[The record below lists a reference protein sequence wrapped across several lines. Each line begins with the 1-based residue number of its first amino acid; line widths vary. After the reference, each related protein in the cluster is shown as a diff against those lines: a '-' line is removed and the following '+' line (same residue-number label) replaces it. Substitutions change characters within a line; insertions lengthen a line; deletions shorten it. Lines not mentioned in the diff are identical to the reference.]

1 MIKKCFDLT
10 NDIVNIWISLEIP
23 TYKVGLE
30 WKRLPLHL
38 EKGISFTIPNVSH
51 ALELRL
57 Q

>member
-1 MIKKCFDLT
+1 MIQNCFDLT
-10 NDIVNIWISLEIP
+10 NDIMNIWISSEIP
-23 TYKVGLE
+23 TSKVGSE
-30 WKRLPLHL
+30 WKRWPLHL